1 MQRHG
6 CKPYFLC
13 AELPLIDGRAVCI
26 PFIIDIR
33 VTLISCLASSARGI
47 PRVLLIH
54 QPNNALNK
62 IQFMTSVNLV
72 HVSAPGWHP

>member
-1 MQRHG
+1 M
-6 CKPYFLC
+6 YLLC
-13 AELPLIDGRAVCI
+13 SKLPLIDGRAVCI

-47 PRVLLIH
+47 PRVLLKR

-62 IQFMTSVNLV
+62 LQFMTSINLL
-72 HVSAPGWHP
+72 HVSAPGFHPQ